1 MNIILFGP
9 PGAGKGTQSQLIVKK
24 FKYFQ
29 VSTGDLLRNEIKEN
43 SDLGK
48 EISSIISR
56 GDFVTDNIVNDLL
69 KKIIK
74 NKTYKNKIIFDG
86 YPRNLTQAKNLDELL
101 RDNDQNVGLIVFL
114 NIKRE
119 EVEERIKNR
128 ITCTNCNKIFN
139 EKFDK
144 NRILKHSCDNK
155 YLVKRTDDDGKII
168 IKRYDTYM
176 ESTQPVLNYYSSN
189 SNFVELDG
197 SLKIE
202 EISGKI
208 EAFIKF

>member
-128 ITCTNCNKIFN
+128 ITCTNCNKIQKVLNIVKEIEKGTLIVENDGDGKGMVDESSLVN
-139 EKFDK
+139 EDLTETMKDIS
-144 NRILKHSCDNK
+144 NDGI
-155 YLVKRTDDDGKII
+155 DDG
-168 IKRYDTYM
+168 
-176 ESTQPVLNYYSSN
+176 VLNM
-189 SNFVELDG
+189 E
-197 SLKIE
+197 K
-202 EISGKI
+202 
-208 EAFIKF
+208 